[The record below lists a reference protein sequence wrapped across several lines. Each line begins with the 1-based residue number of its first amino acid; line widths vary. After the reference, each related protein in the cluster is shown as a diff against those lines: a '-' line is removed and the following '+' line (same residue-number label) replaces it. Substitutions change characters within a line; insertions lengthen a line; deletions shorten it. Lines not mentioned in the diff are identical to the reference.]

1 MTSPAPQ
8 PAPHSPSRRIGRSV
22 VALAVAAVG
31 VVAGW
36 LLVTGVLALPL
47 REAVLLGLSGLAAAA
62 LLAGAVVI
70 RRLWMRAFLAG
81 GFLGVAASL
90 ALVLLVV
97 AS

>member
-8 PAPHSPSRRIGRSV
+8 PVPHSPSRRIGRSV

-47 REAVLLGLSGLAAAA
+47 REGVLLALSGLAAAA
-62 LLAGAVVI
+62 LLAGAVLV
-70 RRLWMRAFLAG
+70 RHLWVRALLAG
-81 GFLGVAASL
+81 GFLGVTASL

>member
-70 RRLWMRAFLAG
+70 RRRWMRAFLAG

>member
-8 PAPHSPSRRIGRSV
+8 PVPQSPSRRIGRSV
-22 VALAVAAVG
+22 VALAVAGVG

-47 REAVLLGLSGLAAAA
+47 REGVLLALSGLAAAA
-62 LLAGAVVI
+62 LLAGAVLV
-70 RRLWMRAFLAG
+70 RQLWVRALLSG

>member
-1 MTSPAPQ
+1 MTSPAPH
-8 PAPHSPSRRIGRSV
+8 PVPHSPSRRIGRSV

-47 REAVLLGLSGLAAAA
+47 QEGVLLGLSGLAAAA
-62 LLAGAVVI
+62 LLAGAALV
-70 RRLWMRAFLAG
+70 RRLWVRAFLAG